1 MALTKIER
9 ANLATTGT
17 PDGSK
22 FLQDDMAWTAIASS
36 GFISYTVYT
45 TTGVWTK
52 ATNSPTMIVVEV
64 QGAGGGGGGGNASK
78 GAGGGGGGY
87 SRKLLTATDLANTT
101 SADIVIGAI
110 GAAGSSNGNG
120 GAGGA
125 STFTEKV
132 GTGGWT
138 EIKGLGGGGGVKSYG
153 AGGGGGVASGG
164 DFHIDGATGG
174 GGTNENNHGVGSF
187 YTPMH
192 YSQTGTPNPPTQ
204 GTGYGGGG
212 EGSRGTL
219 GYGGAAGRIGVV
231 IVTEYK

>member
-1 MALTKIER
+1 
-9 ANLATTGT
+9 
-17 PDGSK
+17 
-22 FLQDDMAWTAIASS
+22 
-36 GFISYTVYT
+36 
-45 TTGVWTK
+45 
-52 ATNSPTMIVVEV
+52 MIVVEV

-138 EIKGLGGGGGVKSYG
+138 EIKGLGGG
-153 AGGGGGVASGG
+153 
-164 DFHIDGATGG
+164 
-174 GGTNENNHGVGSF
+174 
-187 YTPMH
+187 PW
-192 YSQTGTPNPPTQ
+192 
-204 GTGYGGGG
+204 
-212 EGSRGTL
+212 RG
-219 GYGGAAGRIGVV
+219 
-231 IVTEYK
+231 